1 MPQKGQTLRVTA
13 AKPRPRVAAKPRRAS
28 KVRQRGATQPA
39 SEAAAL
45 GVGARLKA
53 VREEAGLSQRELARR
68 AGVTNGTIS
77 LIEQERHAPSLA
89 SLHRILS
96 SLPISMAEFFA
107 LPVSRSNALFYA
119 AADLAVVTRGSAD
132 LRVLGSERRDK
143 RLQLFFERY
152 APGASTG
159 GEPIVHDGETA
170 AVVVQGS
177 VVLEVE
183 GREQRIGEGGGF
195 QLLGRV
201 PYRLRNAGRRTAIVV
216 CACTPPLL

>member
-1 MPQKGQTLRVTA
+1 MTTASQSKPRRAA
-13 AKPRPRVAAKPRRAS
+13 AKPRPTTAPKARSRSPVE
-28 KVRQRGATQPA
+28 QE
-39 SEAAAL
+39 SEASAL

-53 VREEAGLSQRELARR
+53 VRETAGLSQRELARR

-96 SLPISMAEFFA
+96 ALPISMAEFFA
-107 LPVSRSNALFYA
+107 LPVTRDNALFYQA
-119 AADLAVVTRGSAD
+119 EDLAVVTRGGAD

-159 GEPIVHDGETA
+159 EEPIVHEGETA

-177 VVLEVE
+177 VLLEVDGQE
-183 GREQRIGEGGGF
+183 RRIGQGGGF
-195 QLLGRV
+195 QLLGRTA
-201 PYRLRNAGRRTAIVV
+201 YRLRNPGRETAIVV